1 MPQLNSWRG
10 LAFERVCFSHINMI
24 KKALGV
30 EGVSSTESPW
40 IVKGDEDKT
49 GAQIDML
56 IIRDDRVVNLCEM
69 KFLSIE
75 YEPKSED
82 ELALRGRIATLQE
95 SLSFRQT
102 IHLTLV
108 TTLGLKHNAHS
119 GLFQKVVT
127 MSELFD

>member
-1 MPQLNSWRG
+1 M
-10 LAFERVCFSHINMI
+10 
-24 KKALGV
+24 
-30 EGVSSTESPW
+30 SSTESPW
-40 IVKGDEDKT
+40 IVKCDEVKT

-69 KFLSIE
+69 KFLSTD
-75 YEPKSED
+75 YEPNNDD
-82 ELALRGRIATLQE
+82 ELALRGRIAKLQE
-95 SLSFRQT
+95 SLSFKQT

-119 GLFQKVVT
+119 GIFQKVVT

>member
-10 LAFERVCFSHINMI
+10 LAFERVCFSHITMI

-40 IVKGDEDKT
+40 IAK
-49 GAQIDML
+49 
-56 IIRDDRVVNLCEM
+56 
-69 KFLSIE
+69 
-75 YEPKSED
+75 
-82 ELALRGRIATLQE
+82 LQE
-95 SLSFRQT
+95 SLSFKQT

-119 GLFQKVVT
+119 GIFQKVVT

>member
-1 MPQLNSWRG
+1 MG
-10 LAFERVCFSHINMI
+10 IYLAKRTLFCFFAARYKNI
-24 KKALGV
+24 L
-30 EGVSSTESPW
+30 
-40 IVKGDEDKT
+40 T

-69 KFLSIE
+69 KFLSTE
-75 YEPKSED
+75 YEPRNED
-82 ELALRGRIATLQE
+82 ELTLRSRIATLQE
-95 SLSFRQT
+95 SLSFKQT

-127 MSELFD
+127 MGELFD